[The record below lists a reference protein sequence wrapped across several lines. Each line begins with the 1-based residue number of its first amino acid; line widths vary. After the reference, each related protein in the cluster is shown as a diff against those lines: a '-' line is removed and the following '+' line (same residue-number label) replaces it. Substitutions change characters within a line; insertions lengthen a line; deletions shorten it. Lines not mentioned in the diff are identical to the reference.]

1 MADEQPW
8 LSLTEAAAVS
18 GLAREAIRARV
29 RRGLITARKGNRGEL
44 MVQLPAGLVAEVGQ
58 GEAAAMAGLVAD
70 LTAEVAELRQALAR
84 ATAEVDAAK
93 AVATAGVDTAKAVAE
108 ARIEA
113 ARDAAAARVSAAKVE
128 VAALRELADRLT
140 AELAEARRPW
150 WRRWIG
156 LRLIRRSGATWR

>member
-1 MADEQPW
+1 MAEEQPW

-70 LTAEVAELRQALAR
+70 LTAEVAELRQALAM
-84 ATAEVDAAK
+84 ATAEVDTAK
-93 AVATAGVDTAKAVAE
+93 AVAMAGVDTAKAVAE
-108 ARIEA
+108 ARVEA
-113 ARDAAAARVSAAKVE
+113 AAAARVSAAKVE

-140 AELAEARRPW
+140 AELAEVRRPW
-150 WRRWIG
+150 WS
-156 LRLIRRSGATWR
+156 RLIGRERRSL

>member
-1 MADEQPW
+1 MAEEQPW

-44 MVQLPAGLVAEVGQ
+44 MVQLSAGLVAEVGQ

-70 LTAEVAELRQALAR
+70 PTAEVAELRQALAR
-84 ATAEVDAAK
+84 ATAEVDTAR
-93 AVATAGVDTAKAVAE
+93 AVAVAGVDTAKAVAE
-108 ARIEA
+108 ARVEA

-140 AELAEARRPW
+140 AELARPRRPW
-150 WRRWIG
+150 WS
-156 LRLIRRSGATWR
+156 RLIGRERKSP